1 MKTLQ
6 ARQILET
13 VIGKNKI
20 VVGRYTN
27 PVRVQME
34 NWVRIATV
42 NIQDDMRNDLGYA
55 VQTNA
60 LLNDEFRLYFT
71 DTEFFIY
78 VRPEKAEA
86 VAKWS
91 AAKAQ
96 PAEETQPTQTVEQP
110 VSNQIPHPNKEKF
123 ACPQIATYGGTTR
136 FRQDELLVVRAIN
149 EWLDDIR
156 QTTAPTVL
164 QSISETVRGNRPA
177 FITVHCWENRY
188 CIVQLGNTSVFAID
202 KQKFYTNSTLKTER
216 FETLNDAWNAVYNA
230 QQHDQKLARYHT
242 QQQAK
247 LAAQHAA
254 QEAADAE
261 AEEQEEEEETAPD
274 FAPAK
279 AAEKIQHTAIAFNEI
294 RTWEDFTA
302 FMQTNPDVTVTRN
315 KDNAR
320 VVGFEPY
327 NDKAVELELDNGKT
341 SYPFYHVL
349 ARYFTVSHDQPN

>member
-13 VIGKNKI
+13 VIGQNKI

-42 NIQDDMRNDLGYA
+42 NIQDDMRNDLGCA

-60 LLNDEFRLYFT
+60 LLNDEFRVYFT

-86 VAKWS
+86 IKKDL

-96 PAEETQPTQTVEQP
+96 PASHE
-110 VSNQIPHPNKEKF
+110 IPHPNKEEF
-123 ACPQIATYGGTTR
+123 TCPEVVTYGSVTR
-136 FRQDELLVVRAIN
+136 FRQEELLVVRAIN
-149 EWLDDIR
+149 EWLDADNSPKMGEKDIKNIR
-156 QTTAPTVL
+156 ESL
-164 QSISETVRGNRPA
+164 QRNRPA
-177 FITVHCWENRY
+177 FVKVYRWENRY
-188 CIVQLGNTSVFAID
+188 CIVQFGNTSVFVID
-202 KQKFYTNSTLKTER
+202 TQKFFKKFSLKTER

-230 QQHDQKLARYHT
+230 QQLDHKLLRYQT
-242 QQQAK
+242 QQEAK
-247 LAAQHAA
+247 LAAEHAA

-261 AEEQEEEEETAPD
+261 AEEENDPD
-274 FAPAK
+274 FLPPVEST
-279 AAEKIQHTAIAFNEI
+279 AAVKIQHTAIAFNEI

>member
-42 NIQDDMRNDLGYA
+42 TIQDDMRNDLGYA

-78 VRPEKAEA
+78 VRTEKAEA

-91 AAKAQ
+91 AAQAQ
-96 PAEETQPTQTVEQP
+96 PAEETQPTQIVEQP
-110 VSNQIPHPNKEKF
+110 VSNQIPHPNKAEF

-136 FRQDELLVVRAIN
+136 FCQDELLVVRAIN
-149 EWLDDIR
+149 EWVGTDSRKIGEKDIKN
-156 QTTAPTVL
+156 
-164 QSISETVRGNRPA
+164 ISETLKNNRPT
-177 FITVHCWENRY
+177 FIKVYCWENRY
-188 CIVQLGNTSVFAID
+188 CIVQFGNTSVFAID
-202 KQKFYTNSTLKTER
+202 KQKFFKKFSLKTER

-230 QQHDQKLARYHT
+230 QQHDHKQQRYQA
-242 QQQAK
+242 QQEAK
-247 LAAQHAA
+247 LAAEHAA

-315 KDNAR
+315 KDTAR

-341 SYPFYHVL
+341 AYPFYHVL
-349 ARYFTVSHDQPN
+349 ARYFTVSHD

>member
-42 NIQDDMRNDLGYA
+42 NIQDDMRNDLGCA

-78 VRPEKAEA
+78 VRTEKAEA

-91 AAKAQ
+91 AAQAQ

-110 VSNQIPHPNKEKF
+110 ASDQIPHPNKEEF
-123 ACPQIATYGGTTR
+123 ACPVISTYGGTTR
-136 FRQDELLVVRAIN
+136 FRQDEVLVVRAIQ
-149 EWLDDIR
+149 EWIDDVCLHKEVMGILHG
-156 QTTAPTVL
+156 T
-164 QSISETVRGNRPA
+164 RPA
-177 FITVHCWENRY
+177 FIKVYCWENRY
-188 CIVQLGNTSVFAID
+188 CIVQVGNTSVFAID
-202 KQKFYTNSTLKTER
+202 KQKFFKKFSLKTER

-230 QQHDQKLARYHT
+230 QQHDHKQQRYQA
-242 QQQAK
+242 QQEAK
-247 LAAQHAA
+247 LAAEHAA

-315 KDNAR
+315 KDTAR